1 MAYTLPKL
9 PFAFDAL
16 EPFLDAKTMEIH
28 YTKHHQTYVDKLN
41 AALEK
46 HPELQNKP
54 IEELLKHPNNIPD
67 DIKTAIKNFGG
78 GTANH
83 TFYWSILAKDKKP
96 NKIILDAI
104 NKSFGSFEKFK
115 EQFTASASSLFGSG
129 WTWLVK
135 NKDKLEILNTQNQES
150 PLAQGKTPLL
160 VIDVWEHA
168 YYLKFQNRRA
178 EFIEAF
184 FNVINWDAV
193 SKNLQNK

>member
-1 MAYTLPKL
+1 MKHELPKL

-46 HPELQNKP
+46 HPELKDKP

-96 NKIILDAI
+96 GKEILDAI
-104 NKSFGSFEKFK
+104 NKSFTSFEKFK
-115 EQFTASASSLFGSG
+115 EQFTASATTLFGSG

-135 NKDKLEILNTQNQES
+135 NKDKLEIINTQNQES
-150 PLAQGKTPLL
+150 PLAQGKIPLL
-160 VIDVWEHA
+160 VIDIWEHA

-184 FNVINWDAV
+184 WNVINWEKV
-193 SKNLQNK
+193 SANLAN

>member
-1 MAYTLPKL
+1 MTHTLPKL

-46 HPELQNKP
+46 HPELKDKP

-67 DIKTAIKNFGG
+67 DIKTAVKNFGG

-96 NKIILDAI
+96 NEKIIAAI
-104 NKSFGSFEKFK
+104 NKDFTSFEKFK
-115 EQFTASASSLFGSG
+115 EQFTASAASLFGSG

-135 NKDKLEILNTQNQES
+135 NKDKLEIINTQNQES

-184 FNVINWDAV
+184 FNVINWDKV
-193 SKNLQNK
+193 SALL

>member
-1 MAYTLPKL
+1 MAHTLSKL

-46 HPELQNKP
+46 HPELQGKT

-67 DIKTAIKNFGG
+67 DIKTAVKNFGG

-96 NKIILDAI
+96 GKEILDAI
-104 NKSFGSFEKFK
+104 NKSFGSYEKFK

-135 NKDKLEILNTQNQES
+135 NKDKLEIINTANQES

-160 VIDVWEHA
+160 VIDLWEHA

-184 FNVINWDAV
+184 WNVINWDKV
-193 SKNLQNK
+193 KENLSA

>member
-1 MAYTLPKL
+1 MKHELPKL
-9 PFAFDAL
+9 PFAFDAM

-54 IEELLKHPNNIPD
+54 VEELLKHPNNIPD
-67 DIKTAIKNFGG
+67 DIKTAVKNFGG
-78 GTANH
+78 GHANH

-96 NKIILDAI
+96 NKTILDAI
-104 NKSFGSFEKFK
+104 NKDFSSFDKFK
-115 EQFTASASSLFGSG
+115 EQFTASATTLFGSG

-135 NKDKLEILNTQNQES
+135 NKDKLEIINTQNQES

-160 VIDVWEHA
+160 VIDIWEHA
-168 YYLKFQNRRA
+168 YYLKFQNRRN
-178 EFIEAF
+178 EFIDAF
-184 FNVINWDAV
+184 FNVINWEKV
-193 SKNLQNK
+193 SANLEHH

>member
-9 PFAFDAL
+9 PFAFGAL

-46 HPELQNKP
+46 HPELQGKTV
-54 IEELLKHPNNIPD
+54 EELLKHPNSIPD
-67 DIKTAIKNFGG
+67 DIKTAVKNFGG

-96 NKIILDAI
+96 GKEILDAI
-104 NKSFGSFEKFK
+104 NKDFGSFDKFK

-135 NKDKLEILNTQNQES
+135 NKDKLEIINTANQES

-160 VIDVWEHA
+160 VIDLWEHA

-184 FNVINWDAV
+184 WNVINWDKV
-193 SKNLQNK
+193 KENLSA